1 MAKVETS
8 YFLRAVVGGLRSAGN
23 KSVDWSYLCCCAM
36 QRYDEAAEA
45 YEEGLKTSPGD
56 AALGRGLD
64 DVLKAQA
71 ASKAPAGE
79 CDIPLKKFSLV
90 VCSSPWVTALC

>member
-1 MAKVETS
+1 MSLTS
-8 YFLRAVVGGLRSAGN
+8 A
-23 KSVDWSYLCCCAM
+23 DWSTCRAHR
-36 QRYDEAAEA
+36 RYDEAADA

-56 AALGRGLD
+56 AALGRGLE

-79 CDIPLKKFSLV
+79 LAHHGT
-90 VCSSPWVTALC
+90 CSMAEKMEMIHDNGSDPAIRI

>member
-1 MAKVETS
+1 MLTCT
-8 YFLRAVVGGLRSAGN
+8 GGTHAF
-23 KSVDWSYLCCCAM
+23 AHTI

-56 AALGRGLD
+56 AALGRGLE

-79 CDIPLKKFSLV
+79 CYMAMRTHIKHRL
-90 VCSSPWVTALC
+90 ALTTGAVLWIICRRCTLD

>member
-1 MAKVETS
+1 M
-8 YFLRAVVGGLRSAGN
+8 GLNRLTLGHGN
-23 KSVDWSYLCCCAM
+23 KEIGWTHASPQYAI

-79 CDIPLKKFSLV
+79 YYMALHC
-90 VCSSPWVTALC
+90 TAQPRLY

>member
-1 MAKVETS
+1 MATMILTS
-8 YFLRAVVGGLRSAGN
+8 TDLITVRA
-23 KSVDWSYLCCCAM
+23 
-36 QRYDEAAEA
+36 QHRYDEAADA

-64 DVLKAQA
+64 DVLKAQT

-79 CDIPLKKFSLV
+79 SYM
-90 VCSSPWVTALC
+90 PWHEQYG

>member
-1 MAKVETS
+1 MVQVCRGIKKLPPFFVMATVVLTWTDGKTC
-8 YFLRAVVGGLRSAGN
+8 RAHR
-23 KSVDWSYLCCCAM
+23 
-36 QRYDEAAEA
+36 RYDEAADA

-56 AALGRGLD
+56 AALGRGLE

-79 CDIPLKKFSLV
+79 SCP
-90 VCSSPWVTALC
+90 PWHEKRG